1 MRSTHNVLWACAKS
15 AAVTLAMIAGT
26 VALIAAGRV

>member
-1 MRSTHNVLWACAKS
+1 MRSTHNVLWAYAKS
-15 AAVTLAMIAGT
+15 AAVTLALIAGT